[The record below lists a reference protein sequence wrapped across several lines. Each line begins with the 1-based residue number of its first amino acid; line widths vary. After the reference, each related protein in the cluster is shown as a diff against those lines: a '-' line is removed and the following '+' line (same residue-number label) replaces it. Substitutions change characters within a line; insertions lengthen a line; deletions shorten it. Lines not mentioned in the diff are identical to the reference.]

1 MSGWSDIE
9 KDNHHVGDDCQPGH
23 DQPDGA
29 VLGTCAPEKC
39 PRCQHIA
46 VTATGKVLTNA
57 EVDKWVVEAEEGYDL
72 TELVDHKGPVNWVRW
87 RFKVNEEDSRPLYAP
102 TPGPWWET
110 GIGDGYAIVV
120 AYLRPGQAPK
130 AWWPDAHDVSFAEP
144 CEEITFTDRF
154 PEPEWWKE
162 RHGRN

>member
-1 MSGWSDIE
+1 MTTWQEIE
-9 KDNHHVGDDCQPGH
+9 KDGHHAGDGCTPGH
-23 DQPDGA
+23 DEPEGA
-29 VLGTCAPEKC
+29 VLGTCAPDPC
-39 PRCQHIA
+39 PRCSHIA

-57 EVDKWVVEAEEGYDL
+57 EVDKWVEEAEAGYDL
-72 TELVDHKGPVNWVRW
+72 DQLNPRGWVRW

-110 GIGDGYAIVV
+110 GLGDGYAIVV
-120 AYLRPGQAPK
+120 AYLRPGQAPH

-144 CEEITFTDRF
+144 CDEIIFTDRF

-162 RHGRN
+162 RRD